1 MMTSEQD
8 DMTAKAT
15 QEKAFRFNQLSAA
28 LMVFGIATVL
38 FVQRSDLVMI
48 FLAYVGVSVWSLC
61 FARSHGIL
69 VRPLPLKRQNLAA
82 FVTFSTV
89 SFFVALFAAPQVI
102 ELFGTVVFIM
112 IAVIFAVH
120 VLYDGVFLGGRR
132 ISLFRRPGQ

>member
-1 MMTSEQD
+1 
-8 DMTAKAT
+8 
-15 QEKAFRFNQLSAA
+15 
-28 LMVFGIATVL
+28 
-38 FVQRSDLVMI
+38 MI

-89 SFFVALFAAPQVI
+89 SFFVALFAAPQMI